1 MNDLH
6 IIARVIHAALAVS
19 IVAGI
24 FSGIVLVFQIS
35 A

>member
-1 MNDLH
+1 MNELH
-6 IIARVIHAALAVS
+6 IIARVIHAMLAIS

-24 FSGIVLVFQIS
+24 FCGVVLVFQTG

>member
-19 IVAGI
+19 IVAAI
-24 FSGIVLVFQIS
+24 VSGIVLVFQTG

>member
-19 IVAGI
+19 IVTAI
-24 FSGIVLVFQIS
+24 FSGIVLVFQT
-35 A
+35 AA

>member
-1 MNDLH
+1 MNDLR

-24 FSGIVLVFQIS
+24 FSGIVLVFRTG